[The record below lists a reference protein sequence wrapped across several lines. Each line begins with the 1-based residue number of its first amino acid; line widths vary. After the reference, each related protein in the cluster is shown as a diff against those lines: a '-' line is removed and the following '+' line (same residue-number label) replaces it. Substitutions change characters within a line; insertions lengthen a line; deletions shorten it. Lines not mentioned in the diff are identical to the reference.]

1 VVDGTI
7 NTNTLTGTALTFSGT
22 DPVISASTTNSALAI
37 TSNGSGNL
45 TLDAGGTGLVQI
57 GNTSTGDVELA
68 GGYQDTGCTVE
79 NATGNLICTGDVT
92 AGGVLLRNYWVRDD
106 DTQTLTTATD
116 WDNLTLG
123 GLLTATGGATLTGAL
138 NINTTGSSA
147 TNIGTGT
154 YEGTITI
161 GNATTSDL
169 SLVDPHWSI
178 TGAGVASFDS
188 LSVGGGYG
196 DTGVT
201 ITTAGNISANGNLV
215 VDGTIN
221 TNTLTGTAL
230 TFSGTDPVISAS
242 TTNSALAITSDG
254 SGNLT
259 LDAGGT
265 GLVQI
270 GNTSTGDVELAG
282 GYQDTGCTVEN
293 ATGNLICT
301 GDVTAGG
308 VLLRNYWVRDDDT
321 QTLTTATDWDNLTLG
336 GLLTATGGAT
346 LTGALN
352 INTTGS
358 SATNI
363 GTGIICRNNNH
374 RQCDDLRPFPG

>member
-1 VVDGTI
+1 
-7 NTNTLTGTALTFSGT
+7 
-22 DPVISASTTNSALAI
+22 
-37 TSNGSGNL
+37 
-45 TLDAGGTGLVQI
+45 VQI

-188 LSVGGGYG
+188 LSIGGGYG

-242 TTNSALAITSDG
+242 TTNSALAITSNG

-270 GNTSTGDVELAG
+270 GRTP
-282 GYQDTGCTVEN
+282 Q
-293 ATGNLICT
+293 
-301 GDVTAGG
+301 
-308 VLLRNYWVRDDDT
+308 
-321 QTLTTATDWDNLTLG
+321 
-336 GLLTATGGAT
+336 
-346 LTGALN
+346 
-352 INTTGS
+352 
-358 SATNI
+358 
-363 GTGIICRNNNH
+363 
-374 RQCDDLRPFPG
+374 PGM